1 MKLFFLMCAA
11 RLPSVMSELATFGAG
26 CFWCVEAQLGLLKGV
41 SKVVSGYT
49 GEQQALGLVF
59 QERDCVFGF
68 FLPPVDVFSLA
79 RPLILRVTAICS

>member
-1 MKLFFLMCAA
+1 MRWLFMKLIFLMCAA

-68 FLPPVDVFSLA
+68 FFCCLSMYSAWHGL
-79 RPLILRVTAICS
+79 